1 MLYQLLV
8 ENLCLLGFAL
18 YHFLFLHQ
26 LYLDFLYLVRT
37 KLNVV
42 TQDLYLN
49 LLLGKFVAH
58 LLYDQL

>member
-1 MLYQLLV
+1 MLYQFLV
-8 ENLCLLGFAL
+8 ENLCLLGFVL
-18 YHFLFLHQ
+18 YNFLFIHQ
-26 LYLDFLYLVRT
+26 LYLDFLYLVRP

-42 TQDLYLN
+42 TQNLYLN